1 MSIAIVAEADSA
13 ERARCVSILARQ
25 TPLGAL
31 GASNWSELQ
40 EVLVT
45 DCDIGLVVY
54 DFSLPGAPPDA
65 LDALASRTSRL
76 AVVAD
81 DRTPSIPA
89 GATRLRQPVPAE
101 ALVLLARSAFNVA
114 TNSQTTF
121 QPVGLVQMLCMSGES
136 HVLVISNDDADVGV
150 LEIRDGALWTAYD
163 SLGAGKEAFA
173 RLMHPRMRARSSPGQ
188 GFATE
193 RTIFSS
199 HEELIF
205 DSLRLIDEGKVT
217 VPPPLSAPIPAPV
230 ADIAHAVEA
239 VEEPPK
245 RVTDVS
251 ELVVRARRLL
261 TERNYNEATKTLA
274 RIAERDPGSPLVRAN
289 LEQLHSLGYP
299 ND

>member
-1 MSIAIVAEADSA
+1 MSIAIVAEANSA

-40 EVLVT
+40 EVLGT

-54 DFSLPGAPPDA
+54 DSSLPGAPPDA
-65 LDALASRTSRL
+65 LEALASRASRL

-81 DRTPSIPA
+81 DATASIPE
-89 GATRLRQPVPAE
+89 GATRLRQPIQAE

-114 TNSQTTF
+114 TSSQTTF

-150 LEIRDGALWTAYD
+150 LEIREGALWTAYD
-163 SLGAGKEAFA
+163 SLGVGAEAFA

-193 RTIFSS
+193 RTIFASP
-199 HEELIF
+199 EELIF
-205 DSLRLIDEGKVT
+205 DSLRLIDEGKVS
-217 VPPPLSAPIPAPV
+217 VPPPLSAKTPQPV
-230 ADIAHAVEA
+230 AADA
-239 VEEPPK
+239 PK
-245 RVTDVS
+245 RVTDIS

-261 TERNYNEATKTLA
+261 TERNYNEATKTLS

>member
-1 MSIAIVAEADSA
+1 MSIAIVADAHSA

-40 EVLVT
+40 EVLGT

-54 DFSLPGAPPDA
+54 DSSLPGAPPDA
-65 LDALASRTSRL
+65 LESLANRVSRL
-76 AVVAD
+76 AVVATD
-81 DRTPSIPA
+81 DTATLPA
-89 GATRLRQPVPAE
+89 GATRLRQPVQAE

-114 TNSQTTF
+114 TSSQTTF

-136 HVLVISNDDADVGV
+136 HVLVISHDDADVGV
-150 LEIRDGALWTAYD
+150 LEIREGALWNAYD
-163 SLGAGKEAFA
+163 SLGVGAEAFA

-193 RTIFSS
+193 RTIFASA
-199 HEELIF
+199 EELIF
-205 DSLRLIDEGKVT
+205 DSLRLIDEGKVS
-217 VPPPLSAPIPAPV
+217 VPPPLSAKTAQPV
-230 ADIAHAVEA
+230 AEDA
-239 VEEPPK
+239 PK
-245 RVTDVS
+245 RVTDIS

-261 TERNYNEATKTLA
+261 TERNYNEATKTLS
-274 RIAERDPGSPLVRAN
+274 RIAERDPGSALVRAN